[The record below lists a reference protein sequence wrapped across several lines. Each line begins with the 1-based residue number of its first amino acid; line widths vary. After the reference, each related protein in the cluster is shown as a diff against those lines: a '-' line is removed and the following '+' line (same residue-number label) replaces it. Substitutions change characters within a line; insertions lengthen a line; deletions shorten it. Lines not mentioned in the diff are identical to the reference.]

1 MKAVLGQAD
10 PMRSDREDGGKGLVL
25 IGDAGLLLVWGG
37 GVLLLSYASSGMPA
51 QNQVHLAIIQVP

>member
-10 PMRSDREDGGKGLVL
+10 PMRSDREDGGKELVL

-37 GVLLLSYASSGMPA
+37 GRQRKLT
-51 QNQVHLAIIQVP
+51 